1 MDDKI
6 IYEIKYIAKGVLIF
20 NLIALAI
27 FFIISAL
34 NMKIFLGLIF
44 GTIISVLNIILL
56 AKSIEKSVTMPANKA
71 QIYTTST
78 YLLRMFIVAIVLIAS
93 VKVPNL
99 SLIGVV
105 IGLISPKFV
114 ILLKPFITNKP
125 NRKEA

>member
-1 MDDKI
+1 MDDKL

>member
-78 YLLRMFIVAIVLIAS
+78 YLLRMFIVAIVLIVS

>member
-78 YLLRMFIVAIVLIAS
+78 YLLRMFIVAIVLIVS

-114 ILLKPFITNKP
+114 ILIKPFITNKP

>member
-1 MDDKI
+1 MDDKL

-34 NMKIFLGLIF
+34 NIKIFLGLIF

>member
-114 ILLKPFITNKP
+114 ILIKPFITNKP

>member
-1 MDDKI
+1 MDDKL

-114 ILLKPFITNKP
+114 ILIKPFITNKP